1 MKALAG
7 FVGATAVI
15 LLGVTAVLMLVYP
28 DPASR
33 RAIGISAAIAFVVQ
47 AIAFGIVRLSA
58 GKNVIAGWGLGAL
71 LRFLVFGVYAL
82 VLVKALDLPSGA
94 AMISLASFLFLSTLV
109 EPLLL
114 KL

>member
-1 MKALAG
+1 VKALAG
-7 FVGATAVI
+7 FVGATAAI
-15 LLGVTAVLMLVYP
+15 LVVVTGVLLLVYP

-33 RAIGISAAIAFVVQ
+33 RAIGISAAIAFFVQ

-58 GKNVIAGWGLGAL
+58 EKNVIAGWGLGAL

-82 VLVKALDLPSGA
+82 VLVKALALPSGA
-94 AMISLASFLFLSTLV
+94 AMISLAAFLFLSTLV

>member
-7 FVGATAVI
+7 FVGATA
-15 LLGVTAVLMLVYP
+15 AVLALVSAVLLLLYP
-28 DPASR
+28 DDASR

-47 AIAFGIVRLSA
+47 AIAFGIIRLSD

-82 VLVKALDLPSGA
+82 VLVEALALPSGV
-94 AMISLASFLFLSTLV
+94 AMISLAAFLFLSTLV

>member
-7 FVGATAVI
+7 FVVATVVI
-15 LLGVTAVLMLVYP
+15 LLAVTGVLLLVYP

-33 RAIGISAAIAFVVQ
+33 RAIGISATIAFVVQ
-47 AIAFGIVRLSA
+47 AIAFGIIRLSV
-58 GKNVIAGWGLGAL
+58 GRNVMAGWGLGAI

-82 VLVKALDLPSGA
+82 VLVNALDLPSGA